1 MAELTSIGQW
11 WLHSWWHRWYVRR
24 HVPAFLR
31 ACPEPIRGAVL
42 EVGAGRGLTSEQIL
56 ETFPP
61 VELTAI
67 DMDQAAIEHFNQLQG
82 KYGQRL
88 HVKTADIFHLP
99 FDRASF
105 DIAIALYVMH
115 HLDDVPKA
123 LQQMLRVLKPGGLL
137 GLADEDIHHRLSLHH
152 SDTDNHPRRSQIE
165 KILRDE
171 ECEILVAQGDMPY
184 TIWARKAYPV
194 AATTISR

>member
-1 MAELTSIGQW
+1 MGELARW
-11 WLHSWWHRWYVRR
+11 WRRWYVHR
-24 HVPAFLR
+24 HVPRFLR
-31 ACPEPIRGAVL
+31 SCPEPIRGAVL
-42 EVGAGRGLTSEQIL
+42 EVGAGQGLTSQQIL

-67 DMDQAAIEHFNQLQG
+67 DIDEEAIQHFNQLQG

-88 HVKTADIFHLP
+88 HIQTADLFHLP

-123 LQQMLRVLKPGGLL
+123 IQQMLRVLKPGGLL
-137 GLADEDIHHRLSLHH
+137 GLADENIHHRFSLNPAADSAHL
-152 SDTDNHPRRSQIE
+152 RRSRIE
-165 KILRDE
+165 KILRE
-171 ECEILVAQGDMPY
+171 ENCEILLAQGELPY
-184 TIWARKAYPV
+184 AIWARKAYPV
-194 AATTISR
+194 TATTP